1 MATEKNSVVEKKYS
15 FDDHPEHKAQL
26 DAWRDKWI
34 QVALDCRPLTLED
47 KAAMEVA
54 LEGLYRAASL
64 PPPLHIVYAPSPI
77 VGAFAATFA
86 SVVWWCR
93 DKPEEAAKFF
103 GGIVP
108 SEMQLKQAVQ
118 QACLVLSGKI
128 PSPKIEY
135 NEATDQAT
143 WQATAEATW
152 QATDQAT
159 RQATVEATAE
169 ATWQAT
175 DQATDQATWQATR
188 QATWQ
193 ATDQATWQATEQATR
208 QAAAEATE
216 QATAEAT
223 DQAAAEAT
231 WQATDQAT
239 RQATEQAT
247 RQADPLVGFLLK
259 CSSRFWSM
267 RNGGNQWAA
276 WCAYLSFFR
285 NVAKLPLDYS
295 KWEHYEQAA
304 LHSGVRYMHPK
315 FVIVCDRPKVIK
327 QDDQHRPHCSTGP
340 WCEWPSG
347 EKWYAIHGVL
357 VPEQVVLAP
366 ETITTEQLASEA
378 NSEVLRVMAQRMGWH
393 LFLERMGTV
402 IIDSWVDPWTNLQ
415 YDLLDLKE
423 RKGERQPRWLRMR
436 SPVLKD
442 GTTPDYIERVDP
454 ALTSAQAARTWQF
467 QKADGSWPSV
477 ADCNRKDELKFSM
490 EA

>member
-15 FDDHPEHKAQL
+15 FEDHPEHKAQL

-34 QVALDCRPLTLED
+34 QVALDCRPLALED
-47 KAAMEVA
+47 KKAMEVA
-54 LEGLYRAASL
+54 LVGLYEAASL

-118 QACLVLSGKI
+118 QACMVLSGKI
-128 PSPKIEY
+128 PPPKIVVS
-135 NEATDQAT
+135 NE
-143 WQATAEATW
+143 
-152 QATDQAT
+152 AT
-159 RQATVEATAE
+159 RQATVEATG
-169 ATWQAT
+169 QV
-175 DQATDQATWQATR
+175 
-188 QATWQ
+188 
-193 ATDQATWQATEQATR
+193 
-208 QAAAEATE
+208 
-216 QATAEAT
+216 
-223 DQAAAEAT
+223 
-231 WQATDQAT
+231 
-239 RQATEQAT
+239 
-247 RQADPLVGFLLK
+247 DPLVSFLLK
-259 CSSRFWSM
+259 CSSRFWPM

-276 WCAYLSFFR
+276 WCAYLTFFR
-285 NVAKLPLDYS
+285 DVAKLPLDYS

-304 LHSGVRYMHPK
+304 LHGGVRYMHPK

-347 EKWYAIHGVL
+347 EKWYAIHGVR

-366 ETITTEQLASEA
+366 ETITTEQLEKES

-477 ADCNRKDELKFSM
+477 TDCNRKDELKFSM

>member
-143 WQATAEATW
+143 WQAT
-152 QATDQAT
+152 
-159 RQATVEATAE
+159 
-169 ATWQAT
+169 
-175 DQATDQATWQATR
+175 
-188 QATWQ
+188 
-193 ATDQATWQATEQATR
+193 
-208 QAAAEATE
+208 
-216 QATAEAT
+216 
-223 DQAAAEAT
+223 AEAT